1 MKIKKLAKTSVAI
14 LVPLV
19 GIGVGYD
26 YQLELENF

>member
-1 MKIKKLAKTSVAI
+1 MKIKKLAKTSIAI

-19 GIGVGYD
+19 GVGVYD